1 MRKVVMGIILVF
13 LVVAGFA
20 GLVNG
25 ENFGYWPSSTGNAP
39 SGHILI
45 MICGGICGL
54 NRSQGF
60 LQKT

>member
-20 GLVNG
+20 GLVKG

-39 SGHILI
+39 SGTYENIDLWRD
-45 MICGGICGL
+45 L
-54 NRSQGF
+54 
-60 LQKT
+60 